1 MAFSLDF
8 HESKLSQ
15 MGNLRFFFLFF
26 KKVSNEK
33 LMYDAKLGV

>member
-15 MGNLRFFFLFF
+15 MGNLRFFLFF